1 MTKLLNAKRFDRKIF
16 SPQVAAKSMPHARV
30 ARQNIASAIWRKEK
44 GIKSS
49 DKACNIL
56 IASVAGR
63 QQALTPGILW
73 GSRVDG
79 VLNR

>member
-1 MTKLLNAKRFDRKIF
+1 
-16 SPQVAAKSMPHARV
+16 MPHAGV
-30 ARQNIASAIWRKEK
+30 ARQNIANAIWRKK
-44 GIKSS
+44 NDIKSG
-49 DKACNIL
+49 DKACNDVL

-73 GSRVDG
+73 GSQVDG